1 MSGFWYRR
9 RDCYEEIEQ
18 VKSFL
23 TLTKTDAE
31 KEIKSGEPK
40 ALHTHCFTNSLNL
53 AVGDAVKAGK
63 VMKNSLEM

>member
-1 MSGFWYRR
+1 M
-9 RDCYEEIEQ
+9 
-18 VKSFL
+18 KSFL

-40 ALHTHCFTNSLNL
+40 ALHTHCFTHLLNL